1 MRPFLIQASLFCL
14 TWLTPS
20 SAFSVSDHDLD
31 LYSRTPTSFS
41 APHGLPPRTDPQS
54 SLAKRAPSPWFDLG
68 LPGWTAAV
76 ELFEPV
82 APSFWAAG
90 AIANL
95 YNKAIA
101 DCTNF
106 IALSTAPL
114 PHGGTFRIGEIEL
127 AFEGNAPVPWE
138 VIKSLIGVLYEWAN
152 RGHVSTYTL
161 WITNNIQVFRFIL
174 RVGPGSPWGPRGPP
188 P

>member
-1 MRPFLIQASLFCL
+1 MRLFSIQASLFCL
-14 TWLTPS
+14 TSLAPS
-20 SAFSVSDHDLD
+20 SAFPVSDHDLN
-31 LYSRTPTSFS
+31 LHSRTSTSSS
-41 APHGLPPRTDPQS
+41 APHILPVRT
-54 SLAKRAPSPWFDLG
+54 LAKRAPSPWFNLG
-68 LPGWTAAV
+68 LSGWTAAV

-114 PHGGTFRIGEIEL
+114 AHGGTFRIGEIEL
-127 AFEGNAPVPWE
+127 AFEGNVPVPW
-138 VIKSLIGVLYEWAN
+138 VMIKSLLGVLYEWAK
-152 RGHVSTYTL
+152 RGNVSTYTL

>member
-1 MRPFLIQASLFCL
+1 MRTLMIQALLFCL
-14 TWLTPS
+14 TWLTSS
-20 SAFSVSDHDLD
+20 SAIPAPEHDLIP
-31 LYSRTPTSFS
+31 YSRTPTSS
-41 APHGLPPRTDPQS
+41 AIPHYLPVRT
-54 SLAKRAPSPWFDLG
+54 LAKRAPSPWFPLG
-68 LPGWTAAV
+68 LSGWTAAV

-101 DCTNF
+101 DCANF

-114 PHGGTFRIGEIEL
+114 PHGGAFRIGEIEL
-127 AFEGNAPVPWE
+127 AFEGSSPVPWE
-138 VIKSLIGVLYEWAN
+138 VIKLLIGTLYEWAK
-152 RGHVSTYTL
+152 RGNVNTYTL

>member
-1 MRPFLIQASLFCL
+1 MRPILIQALLFCQA
-14 TWLTPS
+14 WLTSS
-20 SAFSVSDHDLD
+20 SALPVSEHDL
-31 LYSRTPTSFS
+31 LLHSRTPTSTS
-41 APHGLPPRTDPQS
+41 APHVLPVRT
-54 SLAKRAPSPWFDLG
+54 LAKRAPSPWFNLG
-68 LPGWTAAV
+68 LSGWTAAV

-138 VIKSLIGVLYEWAN
+138 VMKSLIGVLYEWTN

>member
-1 MRPFLIQASLFCL
+1 MRPFLIQALLFSL

-20 SAFSVSDHDLD
+20 SASPVSDHDLD
-31 LYSRTPTSFS
+31 LHSGTPTSS
-41 APHGLPPRTDPQS
+41 SVSHTLPIRTQPHP
-54 SLAKRAPSPWFDLG
+54 SLAKRAPSPWFHLG
-68 LPGWTAAV
+68 LSGWIAAV

-114 PHGGTFRIGEIEL
+114 PHGGTFRIGELEL

-138 VIKSLIGVLYEWAN
+138 VIKSLIGVLYGWAN